1 MVGTGW
7 RLTMHPV
14 QTYLR
19 IVLHEKCDDGTTTEQ
34 AFAIN
39 NIGDVLTDERGTI
52 VAVGSEGVPDG
63 EGARFVES
71 PAEIANLINNA
82 LKGWG

>member
-1 MVGTGW
+1 
-7 RLTMHPV
+7 MHPV

-19 IVLHEKCDDGTTTEQ
+19 IVLHEKCDDGTTAEQ

-39 NIGDVLTDERGTI
+39 SIGDVLTDERGT
-52 VAVGSEGVPDG
+52 VVAAVGSSVEPGSIVCH
-63 EGARFVES
+63 ARFVES